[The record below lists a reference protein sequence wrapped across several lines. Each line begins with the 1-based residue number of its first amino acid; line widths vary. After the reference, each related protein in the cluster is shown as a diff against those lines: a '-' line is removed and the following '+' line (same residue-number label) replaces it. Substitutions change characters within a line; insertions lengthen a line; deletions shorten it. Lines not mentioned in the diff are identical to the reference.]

1 MKKLLIS
8 LHRWFETL
16 PDKLYPFKRHIEGK
30 WVRGKRAYHKAL
42 EEGIAIHGPGK
53 HSYRMVIYRG
63 TWHLL
68 GSIVLMISLTV
79 IAQRLFGTNAALYV
93 LMGLAILALFM
104 QEFVLH
110 PKRYGQTTRK
120 GIFDVVTWI
129 APMVAYVAF
138 FVL

>member
-1 MKKLLIS
+1 MKRLLIS
-8 LHRWFETL
+8 LHHWVETL
-16 PDKLYPFKRHIEGK
+16 PDKLYPFAKEIEGQ
-30 WVRGKRAYHKAL
+30 WVRGFRAYHKAL
-42 EEGIAIHGPGK
+42 EEGIEIHGPGK
-53 HSYRMVIYRG
+53 HTYHMVIYRG

-68 GSIVLMISLTV
+68 GSILLMVSLTV
-79 IAQRLFGTNAALYV
+79 IAQRLFGTDTALYV
-93 LMGLAILALFM
+93 LMALAITALLL

-120 GIFDVVTWI
+120 GIFDIVTWV

>member
-1 MKKLLIS
+1 MKKLLIA
-8 LHRWFETL
+8 LHRWIETL
-16 PDKLYPFKRHIEGK
+16 PNKLYPFAHQIEGK
-30 WVRGKRAYHKAL
+30 WVRGVQAYNKAL
-42 EEGIAIHGPGK
+42 EEGIEIHGPGK
-53 HSYRMVIYRG
+53 HTYRLVIYRG

-68 GSIVLMISLTV
+68 GSILLMISLTV
-79 IAQRLFGTNAALYV
+79 IAQRMFGTDTALYV
-93 LMGLAILALFM
+93 LMGLAIAALLL

-120 GIFDVVTWI
+120 GIFDIVTWV